1 MQDKKIK
8 IALVGYKLAK
18 GGLERSFSVVSELLY
33 QSNYDIHVIVLENEI
48 EYSYQ
53 GTLLNLGYY
62 SKFKK
67 YFKLKQYLKKNRF
80 DYVIDFRHRINPW
93 MELLFIHYIFAGF
106 KVIYTIHSS
115 KLEVYLTSNAWVARQ
130 ILYKAFKIVVVSKT
144 LNEKIKAEYHFD
156 KGVVISNSI
165 DEKSI
170 ESECENSKL
179 PFKYCIV
186 VGRLVALKQF
196 DKIISA
202 YSNSNLPEN
211 EMHLVILGEGEEK
224 ENLLKQIEN
233 LKLTKLVHLLG
244 FRNDV
249 ICFIKSAQFLV
260 LSSKYEGFPMVILE
274 SLYAGI
280 PVVSFDCETGP
291 SELVIHEFNGLLVE
305 NQNFTGLQQ
314 ALNKMIEDPVF
325 YDYCKNNAKKSV
337 GKFSNN
343 KSVENWLNL
352 FNNTII

>member
-144 LNEKIKAEYHFD
+144 LNEKIKAV
-156 KGVVISNSI
+156 GVETIMKDNIQSARLGGFGNSDLAVEIFIEEVDFGKANAVIEEFRLSI
-165 DEKSI
+165 
-170 ESECENSKL
+170 
-179 PFKYCIV
+179 
-186 VGRLVALKQF
+186 
-196 DKIISA
+196 
-202 YSNSNLPEN
+202 
-211 EMHLVILGEGEEK
+211 
-224 ENLLKQIEN
+224 
-233 LKLTKLVHLLG
+233 
-244 FRNDV
+244 
-249 ICFIKSAQFLV
+249 
-260 LSSKYEGFPMVILE
+260 
-274 SLYAGI
+274 
-280 PVVSFDCETGP
+280 
-291 SELVIHEFNGLLVE
+291 
-305 NQNFTGLQQ
+305 
-314 ALNKMIEDPVF
+314 
-325 YDYCKNNAKKSV
+325 
-337 GKFSNN
+337 
-343 KSVENWLNL
+343 
-352 FNNTII
+352 